1 VHHADVKLLAVR
13 EHVDPKTF
21 GVYELLA
28 VAASL
33 EAGLTVLM
41 AAVVAALG
49 VVGVPAAHADVCN
62 DGAVNRGTA
71 GDYSI
76 CQGGAWQHYP
86 APTYNPNSGDGYG
99 PNQPLPPACIR
110 FNQPCPQ

>member
-1 VHHADVKLLAVR
+1 VKLLTVLGR
-13 EHVDPKTF
+13 VDPKTL
-21 GVYELLA
+21 GVDELLA
-28 VAASL
+28 VAAVL
-33 EAGLTVLM
+33 EAGLVVLV

-49 VVGVPAAHADVCN
+49 LVGVPAAAASTCSG
-62 DGAVNRGTA
+62 GAVNRGTA

-86 APTYNPNSGDGYG
+86 APTYDPSSADGYG